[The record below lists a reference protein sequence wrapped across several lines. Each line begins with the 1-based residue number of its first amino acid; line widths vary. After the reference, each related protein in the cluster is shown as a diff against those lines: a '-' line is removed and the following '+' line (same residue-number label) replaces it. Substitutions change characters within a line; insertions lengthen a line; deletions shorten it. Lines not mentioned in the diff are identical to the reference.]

1 MSCFCVCR
9 RRQILDGDLQRDRL
23 LVAFDRFFGVLVGE
37 PHKHNHQDCSWKWKL
52 NINAMPTPPI
62 RCVKNANKVKNYGS
76 VVHFFVPYMS
86 FKTAGVFILTFPPS
100 SYLWLQRC
108 QAGYPLQTGSS
119 ACPAT
124 AWQAFCSFLSRCK
137 DTRSLRRGGRKG
149 CTQASLFKVFKVL
162 PRKQKL
168 QHGDKSC
175 FD

>member
-1 MSCFCVCR
+1 MKCVSLTCI

-37 PHKHNHQDCSWKWKL
+37 PHKHNNQDCSWKWKF
-52 NINAMPTPPI
+52 NMNATQTPQI
-62 RCVKNANKVKNYGS
+62 RCVQNANKVK
-76 VVHFFVPYMS
+76 
-86 FKTAGVFILTFPPS
+86 KTKKTTSQWHIFPPS

-137 DTRSLRRGGRKG
+137 DTRSLRREGRKG

-162 PRKQKL
+162 PRKHKL

-175 FD
+175 FV